1 MSVPKRVFMIN
12 KKLCKLII
20 SAFCVLIFSSN
31 FSTSVCAKEIPSIEP
46 FEETDR
52 VLIVSPHP
60 DDDII
65 GCAGVIQRALKAGA
79 KVKVVYITCG
89 DNNPFS
95 IISYDDLFSFIRNNK
110 MVWLAELIVS
120 WKDRFIAL
128 GNTRMQEAIN
138 AEKVLGLDEKDLT
151 FLGYPDHG
159 TDQMF
164 LFSWDRTNPYSNS
177 LAGHSCVPYEKG
189 VGCDKGFTADNLI
202 EDLKGAI
209 ADFKPTKIFVGHPSD
224 VNGDH
229 WASYLYT
236 LASLSDL
243 GNTVPQPKI
252 YPYLI
257 HVPGWPLPRNY
268 HPGRVI
274 TPPEKFFGDIS
285 PLVDWHQLKLTA
297 QEIDKKHEAI
307 LKHDSQARVSA
318 FYLLA
323 FARQNELF
331 GDFPSIMLKKHR
343 SSELSGKDIFT
354 ADMQWFGYA
363 VVDDSLWIR
372 VSQPKELEQ
381 GINLT
386 FIIDGFR
393 DDVPFAKMPSIL
405 VYIDN
410 NKFYIFNAT
419 EYKYI
424 YPEGAS
430 LEIYQDLMIFKIPLD
445 VLGNPQGLF
454 FGPETTAKYMPE
466 GVTAFRVIKIED
478 DQGRIGQVIN
488 AEEKL

>member
-1 MSVPKRVFMIN
+1 MVN
-12 KKLCKLII
+12 KKLYKLII
-20 SAFCVLIFSSN
+20 LVFCALFFNGN
-31 FSTSVCAKEIPSIEP
+31 FSRSAYAKEIPPIEQ
-46 FEETDR
+46 FKETDR

-65 GCAGVIQRALKAGA
+65 GCAGVIQRALSAGA

-128 GNTRMQEAIN
+128 GHTRIQEAIN
-138 AEKVLGLDEKDLT
+138 AEKILGLEEKDLT

-164 LFSWDRTNPYSNS
+164 IFSWDRTKPFNSS

-189 VGCDKGFTADNLI
+189 VGCDKGFTADNLM
-202 EDLKGAI
+202 EDLKSAI
-209 ADFKPTKIFVGHPSD
+209 SDFKPTKIFVGHPSD
-224 VNGDH
+224 YNGDH

-243 GNTVPQPKI
+243 GDTVPAPKI

-257 HVPGWPLPRNY
+257 HVPDWPLPRNY
-268 HPGRVI
+268 HPHHII
-274 TPPEKFFGDIS
+274 TPPEKFFGDIL
-285 PLVDWHQLKLTA
+285 PLIDWHQLKLTP
-297 QEIDKKHEAI
+297 QEIDKKHDAI
-307 LKHDSQARVSA
+307 LKHDSQTRISA

-331 GDFPSIMLKKHR
+331 GDFPTIMLKKQH

-354 ADMQWFGYA
+354 ADTQWFGYA
-363 VVDDSLWIR
+363 IVDDSLWVR
-372 VSQPKELEQ
+372 VSQPRDLEQ

-393 DDVPFAKMPSIL
+393 SDVPFAKMPSIM
-405 VYIDN
+405 VYVDN
-410 NKFYIFNAT
+410 NKFYIYNAT
-419 EYKYI
+419 ESRYV
-424 YPEGAS
+424 YPEDAS
-430 LEIYQDLMIFKIPLD
+430 LEVYQDSIIVKIPLD
-445 VLGNPQGLF
+445 VLGNPQGLL
-454 FGPETTAKYMPE
+454 FGPETTANYMPE
-466 GVTAFRVIKIED
+466 GITAFRVIKIED
-478 DQGRIGQVIN
+478 EQ
-488 AEEKL
+488 KKP